1 MDPAQQQRM
10 NPGRLRSLWRRWRAF
25 APARALRRRR
35 ADQLYL
41 HLVGQARDPVFYG
54 PLGVPDTPE
63 GRFEMVALHAA
74 LLLRR
79 LKVEGV
85 QGQELGQELF
95 DLMFADLDVNL
106 REMGVGD
113 LSVGR
118 YVKRLA
124 RNFFARIAA
133 LDGALVAPDLDAIR
147 TMLRGN
153 AYHGGPPPAPAQV
166 DTLTDYLIEL
176 DRVLTSQSAAALMSG
191 RIEFPQPALVGLPE
205 RLGEGL
211 RASM

>member
-10 NPGRLRSLWRRWRAF
+10 NPGRLRALWRRWRAV

-41 HLVGQARDPVFYG
+41 QLVGQARNPVFYG
-54 PLGVPDTPE
+54 ALGVPDTPE

-79 LKVEGV
+79 LKLEGV

-124 RNFFARIAA
+124 QNFFARVAA
-133 LDGALVAPDLDAIR
+133 LDGALVAPDLDAVR
-147 TMLRGN
+147 TMLRSN
-153 AYHGGPPPAPAQV
+153 AYHGGPRPAPAQV

-176 DRVLTSQSAAALMSG
+176 DRVLASQSAAVLMSG
-191 RIEFPQPALVGLPE
+191 RIEFPQPAVVGLPE
-205 RLGEGL
+205 RPGDGL
-211 RASM
+211 RASV

>member
-1 MDPAQQQRM
+1 MGLAQQQGM
-10 NPGRLRSLWRRWRAF
+10 NPGRLRSLWRRWRPF
-25 APARALRRRR
+25 APTRGLRRRR

-41 HLVGQARDPVFYG
+41 DLVGHARNPYFYG

-79 LKVEGV
+79 LRGEGME
-85 QGQELGQELF
+85 GQELGQELF

-133 LDGALVAPDLDAIR
+133 LDGALPAPDLAAIR
-147 TMLRGN
+147 TMLRSN
-153 AYHGGPPPAPAQV
+153 VYHGGPAPAPAQV
-166 DTLTDYLIEL
+166 DAMTTYLIEL
-176 DRVLTSQSAAALMSG
+176 DRALAIKPATALVAG
-191 RIEFPQPALVGLPE
+191 RVEFPVPGTVGPQGESCPARP
-205 RLGEGL
+205 
-211 RASM
+211 